1 MINSQIKITKNV
13 YNEFSSMIQT
23 CANIPEEDNEFDGL
37 FTALDNSNFSKGYH
51 IVELNQV
58 QVKQLIHFSHKQ
70 IDYLA
75 GTTIPELNYDGN
87 YKEASACRY
96 TIKGL
101 QKLINSLDEKV
112 VA

>member
-1 MINSQIKITKNV
+1 MTTYKITRNV

-37 FTALDNSNFSKGYH
+37 FTALDNSDFLKGYH
-51 IVELNQV
+51 IVELNEA

-70 IDYLA
+70 IEHLGWVIY
-75 GTTIPELNYDGN
+75 ELNNDQN
-87 YKEASACRY
+87 YKEAGACRY

-101 QKLINSLDEKV
+101 QKLIASLEEKV
-112 VA
+112 AV